1 MLPLLQPAVL
11 HYIARGMPREKDDFS
26 NPPVSAQASSVP
38 KRRWGIALL
47 LGFGVL
53 VNYFDRVNLSVS
65 RDALQASFGISAVM
79 FGYLSSAY
87 NWTYATLQLPSGLL
101 LDRFGVRRIGL
112 ISTLIWSVASFAAAV
127 SAGVGGLFGAR
138 FLLGIGEAPTFPANA
153 KATGYWFPINERSL
167 ATAAFD
173 AAAKFASAIGIP
185 LLGLLLVYFGWR
197 WNFAATG
204 LISLLYFALFYA
216 FYRNPSEDKLL
227 TDAEREFIERGGAQP
242 EDRARAAKGAPLAYL
257 LRQRKVWGLA
267 LGFASY
273 NYTFY
278 FLLTWLPSYLST
290 ALHVDMFHAAL
301 YTSVPWT
308 FATFTDLVAGGWL
321 VDALIQRG
329 WNSVRVRQ
337 ITLIG
342 GTTVGLAILGTAYA
356 HTPVAVLFWISMSIG
371 GLSAAS
377 PVGWSIPSLIAP
389 RESVGTVGGILNF
402 GNQLAGIAAPIAT
415 GYILRA
421 TNSYSLAFVAATVF
435 LLVGI
440 AGYVFLL
447 GRIEPIPEPA

>member
-1 MLPLLQPAVL
+1 MVTRVPQTGPDS
-11 HYIARGMPREKDDFS
+11 ARVPR
-26 NPPVSAQASSVP
+26 
-38 KRRWGIALL
+38 RRWTIALL
-47 LGFGVL
+47 LGVGVL

-87 NWTYATLQLPSGLL
+87 NWTYALLQLPSGLL
-101 LDRFGVRRIGL
+101 LDRFGVRRVGI
-112 ISTLIWSVASFAAAV
+112 ISTMIWSVASFAAAI
-127 SAGVGGLFGAR
+127 STGIGGLFGAR

-153 KATGYWFPINERSL
+153 KATGYWFPKDERSL
-167 ATAAFD
+167 ATAMFD
-173 AAAKFASAIGIP
+173 AAAKFSSAIGIP
-185 LLGLLLVYFGWR
+185 LLGLLLLHFGWR

-204 LISLLYFALFYA
+204 FISLLYFALFYA

-227 TDAEREFIERGGAQP
+227 TAAEREFIARGGAQM

-257 LRQRKVWGLA
+257 LQQRKVWGLA

-278 FLLTWLPSYLST
+278 LLLTWLPSYLST
-290 ALHVDMFHAAL
+290 TLHVDLLHASL
-301 YTSVPWT
+301 YTSVPWL
-308 FATFTDLVAGGWL
+308 FATFTDLVVGGWL

-329 WNSVRVRQ
+329 WNPVRVRQ
-337 ITLIG
+337 VVLIG
-342 GTTVGLAILGTAYA
+342 GTAFGLGILGAA
-356 HTPVAVLFWISMSIG
+356 NANSAVIALFWISVALG

-389 RESVGTVGGILNF
+389 KESVGTVGGILNF
-402 GNQLAGIAAPIAT
+402 CNQLAGIAAPIFT
-415 GYILRA
+415 GYIVQSTHSFSGAFIGA
-421 TNSYSLAFVAATVF
+421 TAF
-435 LLVGI
+435 LLLGI

-447 GRIEPIPEPA
+447 GRIESIPEPV